1 MMKLPLWQHYAKR
14 PLTLRLTPS
23 TIASF
28 VGAVSLISITGLS
41 VGYVV
46 GAKTSEAQPV
56 TVVHPVATVTAD
68 QQQAQQLKAMNE
80 RMAEMQA
87 RLLRLDALGQ
97 HMAENAHINSQEFE
111 LNSDVDNKGAKG
123 GPLVSELS
131 MLGDGNI
138 NVRLQE
144 LSQLM
149 EQKEAQLQ
157 ALDSVLMSKRLQ
169 NNSNYLANLPVRKG
183 TITSTFGYRTDPFTG
198 HAAFHAGMDFSGTQ
212 GTDIYTVASGVVSF
226 AGIKNGYGNV
236 IEVNHGNGYVT
247 RYAHAQSLVAKV
259 GDMVAKDQLIAYM
272 GSTGRS
278 TGTHLHYEVIENG
291 KQIDPA
297 TYVNLAMKSR

>member
-1 MMKLPLWQHYAKR
+1 MKLPLWQHYAKR

-23 TIASF
+23 TIATF
-28 VGAVSLISITGLS
+28 VGAVSLISITGLA

-46 GAKTSEAQPV
+46 GAKTGDTKPLTTT
-56 TVVHPVATVTAD
+56 TVVTTSIAD

-97 HMAENAHINSQEFE
+97 HMAESAHINSQEFE
-111 LNSDVDNKGAKG
+111 LDSKGAKG
-123 GPLVSELS
+123 GPLVNELT
-131 MLGDGNI
+131 MLGDNSI
-138 NVRLQE
+138 DVRLQE

-169 NNSNYLANLPVRKG
+169 SNNNYLANLPVRKG
-183 TITSTFGYRTDPFTG
+183 AITSTFGYRTDPFTG
-198 HAAFHAGMDFSGTQ
+198 HAAFHAGMDFSGVQ
-212 GTDIYTVASGVVSF
+212 GTDIYSVAAGVVSF
-226 AGIKNGYGNV
+226 SGVKSGYGNV
-236 IEVNHGNGYVT
+236 IEVTHGNGYVT
-247 RYAHAQSLVAKV
+247 RYAHAQSLVARV
-259 GDMVAKDQLIAYM
+259 GDRVAKDQLIAYM

-297 TYVNLAMKSR
+297 SYVNLAMKNN

>member
-23 TIASF
+23 TIATF
-28 VGAVSLISITGLS
+28 VGAVSLISITGLA

-46 GAKTSEAQPV
+46 GAKTSEDKPV
-56 TVVHPVATVTAD
+56 IQVSPVATVTAD

-97 HMAENAHINSQEFE
+97 HMAESAHINSQEFE
-111 LNSDVDNKGAKG
+111 FDNKGAKG
-123 GPLVSELS
+123 GPLLGELS
-131 MLGDGNI
+131 MLGDDNI
-138 NVRLQE
+138 DLRLQE

-157 ALDSVLMSKRLQ
+157 ALDSVLLSKRLQ
-169 NNSNYLANLPVRKG
+169 SNSNYLANLPVRTG

-198 HAAFHAGMDFSGTQ
+198 HAAFHAGMDFSGAQ
-212 GTDIYTVASGVVSF
+212 GTDIYSVASGVISF
-226 AGIKNGYGNV
+226 AGVKSGYGNV

-247 RYAHAQSLVAKV
+247 RYAHAQRLVAKV

-297 TYVNLAMKSR
+297 TYVSLAMKSR

>member
-23 TIASF
+23 TIATF
-28 VGAVSLISITGLS
+28 VGAVSLISITGLA

-46 GAKTSEAQPV
+46 GAKTSEDKPV
-56 TVVHPVATVTAD
+56 TQSSAVATVTAD

-97 HMAENAHINSQEFE
+97 HMAESAHINSQEFE
-111 LNSDVDNKGAKG
+111 LDNKGAKG
-123 GPLVSELS
+123 GPLMGELS
-131 MLGDGNI
+131 MLGDDNI
-138 NVRLQE
+138 DLRLQE

-169 NNSNYLANLPVRKG
+169 SNTNYLANLPVRTG
-183 TITSTFGYRTDPFTG
+183 AITSTFGYRTDPFTG
-198 HAAFHAGMDFSGTQ
+198 HTAFHAGMDFSGAQ
-212 GTDIYTVASGVVSF
+212 GTDIYSVASGVISF
-226 AGIKNGYGNV
+226 AGVKSGYGNV

-247 RYAHAQSLVAKV
+247 RYAHAQRLVAKV

-297 TYVNLAMKSR
+297 TYVSLAMKSR